1 MSTMNG
7 SPFLDRSPSLSS
19 DSGASS
25 ASSLPPITPALGSIS
40 SFASTNGREPLEP
53 VNEFGSSP
61 KTAFPRM
68 AKSSTSSSNGS
79 NSPQIGRSG
88 GPWSRGHKTGAGS
101 ASFDAARAAFSNLEN
116 GRSSPVIQTTSF
128 NNVKGRR
135 SPSPNK
141 DSPFRTTSPAL
152 PPVPSSPTR
161 TGSPTRFS
169 RSPLPTIPSTS
180 SFETTSSGSGAT
192 QLPSRPL
199 SMSIGP
205 QSARILS
212 SAIFSSKDRPTSPVI
227 GNADGYPVLDRG
239 MGSMRRPDGR
249 GHRRAMTLP
258 QLGLNG
264 LPVPGGGG
272 GAEVGSEDVPGLP
285 GRVRLSRPA
294 ESASP
299 FAPSAVFQSSHGLSR
314 VANGHATP
322 PPPTRSATTL
332 LPSQAVK
339 ALDRQR
345 HNMVAYEYLCRLAEA
360 RDWLEN
366 NITTRRE
373 DAPPLWGEE
382 IGEFEQSLRNGY
394 ALAHLA
400 RSLGSERCQG
410 PIYTDPVRHFR
421 QTQNIAIFF
430 QFLDEVE
437 LPDIF
442 RFETV
447 DLYDGKNLP
456 KVVYCIHA
464 LSLFLYKQGLTAGMN
479 DLVGRIEFTEDELGA
494 TQQGLD
500 KSGVRMPNFAGLNK
514 AMDRHETPPETPE
527 QRQQR
532 ELAAATEGV
541 IGLQAVSRGA
551 LSRKRFAKM
560 LHHHRKLERQRLQA
574 EEEER
579 QRIIMEE
586 ERRRQEEE
594 AERRRVAEAEERRRI
609 EDERL
614 RREEE
619 ERRRRAE
626 EEAERRR
633 IEQETRRR
641 LAEEEAQRLREEE
654 EARLAAEEEERQY
667 QASVR
672 EAART
677 LAGFQAIARG
687 ALGRRQFFHKVDS
700 VAHHEPAVV
709 GFQASARAHLAR
721 KRLYGQTVQLQE
733 ALPDVAGFQATCR
746 GFLARKRFSERLDR
760 FKSCSSFIVGVQAT
774 IRGKLASQSYAA
786 RAQHLRR
793 TEVVRSVGGLQSL
806 ARAALVRRRIDTQR
820 QALDFVQPD
829 VVGIQAQTR
838 GYVGRMNFLAW
849 RENLYRNEDVVV
861 ELQSFIRGAVARRR
875 YFEMHRHFH
884 ENLSQ
889 VVRLQ
894 AAIRSRRQGSQ
905 YRQLRM
911 GTNVPVSTI
920 KNFMRLLDD
929 SEFDYRGELQV
940 ESLRKE
946 LVEAIHRT
954 TTLEDDVKDLDT
966 KIALLVKNKITHE
979 VARAQRAGSGGL
991 APLKRNSLLT
1001 AAGDP
1006 FAPSDL
1012 DRQSQRKLQL
1022 YQQLFWH
1029 LQTKPA
1035 YLARLFANV
1044 GRLNISEKTQKSIES
1059 TTLVVFAYAQAHR
1072 EEYLLLKLFQR
1083 SIQEELAYLPTVYAF
1098 VQGSFTFLRLLAHYG
1113 QGVNQKTYLSE
1124 TLGANVKSII
1134 SRPKLDLSTDPLTIY
1149 RSEISKEEMATGVPS
1164 RRPKDVDYK
1173 EAIVDKATQAE
1184 FIKHLMALRQVTE
1197 SFLNALFSS
1206 TQRMPFGIRYIA
1218 REVYRS
1224 VKARFPQEAE
1234 TTVIRVAGHIVYYRF
1249 IQPAIVTPDVFGI
1262 VEEVVPAVQRHNLAE
1277 VCKLLNQISVGRL
1290 FEDDQPLKGMN
1301 EFVSKSSAAFA
1312 NWIKDVINVKDA
1324 EDHFRADDYV
1334 NAAAER
1340 RPVIYISPNDI
1351 YSTHSIISDNL
1362 DVIAPEENDPLRET
1376 ILELGGA
1383 PGDGNSAE
1391 LSRARAEA
1399 ITLTLNTRLLPQE
1412 DPEAGNRQLFNL
1424 AKRRVLAILKVHHG
1438 NDLEGVLAQQVTPED
1453 EDTWIRIVEEEE
1465 MEEQRQAAAQR
1476 KTVIPQPDD
1485 IRSLSFHQLKVQT
1498 LHDIVQLRQI
1508 GLVSKADKYQAIL
1521 NAIALDIRNKH
1532 HRRVQ
1537 RQAELQ
1543 SMHAS
1548 LASLHG
1554 KQRYLEDQI
1563 KSYHVYIDQS
1573 MAGIQKKGKKR
1584 IVLPWSMQG
1593 SHQRQL
1599 EKEGKSY
1606 AFGSYKYSAQTLY
1619 DRGILL
1625 SIDQFSPKQ
1634 FDKISLTLSS
1644 NEIGMFELQVS
1655 HLDKP
1660 VAGVELKLED
1670 LLESQFE
1677 GKQTIAIG
1685 SVAKCNLN
1693 LLVHLINRKFYA

>member
-1 MSTMNG
+1 MTIPNG

-25 ASSLPPITPALGSIS
+25 ASSLPPITPALGSVS
-40 SFASTNGREPLEP
+40 SFASTSMKEPLES
-53 VNEFGSSP
+53 VNEFGSPP
-61 KTAFPRM
+61 KAIFPRIG
-68 AKSSTSSSNGS
+68 KSSTSSSNS
-79 NSPQIGRSG
+79 STPPPSGRP
-88 GPWSRGHKTGAGS
+88 GPWSKGHRTGAGS

-116 GRSSPVIQTTSF
+116 GRTSPIIRTTSF
-128 NNVKGRR
+128 SDVKGRR
-135 SPSPNK
+135 SPSPTK
-141 DSPFRTTSPAL
+141 DSPARTTSPAL
-152 PPVPSSPTR
+152 TPIPSSPTR

-169 RSPLPTIPSTS
+169 RPPLPTIPSS
-180 SFETTSSGSGAT
+180 SNVDPTAAPAPS
-192 QLPSRPL
+192 SRPL

-212 SAIFSSKDRPTSPVI
+212 SAIFSSKDRPSSPVI
-227 GNADGYPVLDRG
+227 GNGEGSPVLERG
-239 MGSMRRPDGR
+239 IGSMRRPDGR

-264 LPVPGGGG
+264 LPVPGADVAG
-272 GAEVGSEDVPGLP
+272 EDVPGLP

-294 ESASP
+294 DSASP

-314 VANGHATP
+314 VANGTAQP

-400 RSLGSERCQG
+400 RSLGSDRCQG

-479 DLVGRIEFTEDELGA
+479 DLVGRLEFTEDELGA

-514 AMDRHETPPETPE
+514 AMDRHEPAPETPE

-532 ELAAATEGV
+532 ELLAATEGI

-551 LSRKRFAKM
+551 LARKRFAAM
-560 LHHHRKLERQRLQA
+560 LHHRRKLERQRLQA
-574 EEEER
+574 EEAER
-579 QRIIMEE
+579 QRVIAEE
-586 ERRRQEEE
+586 EKRRQEEA
-594 AERRRVAEAEERRRI
+594 AERKRVA
-609 EDERL
+609 
-614 RREEE
+614 EEE
-619 ERRRRAE
+619 ERRRLE
-626 EEAERRR
+626 EERRKKDEEERRRREEEELERRR
-633 IEQETRRR
+633 IEEETRRR
-641 LAEEEAQRLREEE
+641 LAEEEATRLRLED

-677 LAGFQAIARG
+677 LVGFQASARG
-687 ALGRRQFFHKVDS
+687 AIGRRRFFDTIDS
-700 VAHHEPAVV
+700 VAHHEPAIV

-721 KRLYGQTVQLQE
+721 QRLYGQTVQLQD

-746 GFLARKRFSERLDR
+746 GFLVRRRFSIRLDQLN
-760 FKSCSSFIVGVQAT
+760 SSASFITGLQVA
-774 IRGKLASQSYAA
+774 IRGKLARQSCAS

-838 GYVGRMNFLAW
+838 GYLGRMSFLAW
-849 RENLYRNEDVVV
+849 QDNIYRNEHIVV

-875 YFEMHRHFH
+875 YYEMHRHFH

-946 LVEAIHRT
+946 LVEAIHRS

-1044 GRLNISEKTQKSIES
+1044 GRLNISEKTQKAIES

-1113 QGVNQKTYLSE
+1113 QGVNQKTYLTE
-1124 TLGANVKSII
+1124 TLASNVKSVL
-1134 SRPKLDLSTDPLTIY
+1134 SRPKLDLGTDPLTIY
-1149 RSEISKEEMATGVPS
+1149 RSEISKEEAATGVPS

-1224 VKARFPQEAE
+1224 VRTRFPQEAE

-1249 IQPAIVTPDVFGI
+1249 IQPAIVTPDVFGM
-1262 VEEVVPAVQRHNLAE
+1262 VEEVVPPVQRHNLAE

-1324 EDHFRADDYV
+1324 EEHFRADEYV

-1362 DVIAPEENDPLRET
+1362 DVIAPEEHDPLRET
-1376 ILELGGA
+1376 IVELGGA
-1383 PGDGNSAE
+1383 PGDGNSVE

-1424 AKRRVLAILKVHHG
+1424 AKRRVLALLKVHHG
-1438 NDLEGVLAQQVTPED
+1438 NDLEAVLAQQVTPED
-1453 EDTWIRIVEEEE
+1453 EDTWARIVEEEE

-1476 KTVIPQPDD
+1476 KTVIPQPGD
-1485 IRSLSFHQLKVQT
+1485 IRALSFHQLKVAT

-1508 GLVSKADKYQAIL
+1508 GLVSKVDKYQAIL

-1619 DRGILL
+1619 DRGVLL

-1644 NEIGMFELQVS
+1644 NEVGTFELQVS
-1655 HLDKP
+1655 HLDKT

>member
-1 MSTMNG
+1 MATHNG

-25 ASSLPPITPALGSIS
+25 VSSIPPVTPALGSTA
-40 SFASTNGREPLEP
+40 SFTQPGKEPLEP
-53 VNEFGSSP
+53 VSEFAPSRQQ
-61 KTAFPRM
+61 TFPRLG
-68 AKSSTSSSNGS
+68 KTSSGAA
-79 NSPQIGRSG
+79 SPSAKPS
-88 GPWSRGHKTGAGS
+88 PWSAGHHTGAGS

-116 GRSSPVIQTTSF
+116 GRSSPVVRTTSF
-128 NNVKGRR
+128 GDSMGRR
-135 SPSPNK
+135 PPSPVK
-141 DSPFRTTSPAL
+141 DSPSRTTSPL
-152 PPVPSSPTR
+152 FPPSSPNR
-161 TGSPTRFS
+161 NASPTRYT
-169 RSPLPTIPSTS
+169 RPVLPTIPSS
-180 SFETTSSGSGAT
+180 SEAPPS
-192 QLPSRPL
+192 PSRPL
-199 SMSIGP
+199 SAAIGS

-212 SAIFSSKDRPTSPVI
+212 SAIFSSKDRPSSPALGGGEPGSPVFE
-227 GNADGYPVLDRG
+227 RS
-239 MGSMRRPDGR
+239 MGSMRRPEGR

-264 LPVPGGGG
+264 LPVPNANGGEDPVKGFGG
-272 GAEVGSEDVPGLP
+272 LTLDEDVPGLP

-294 ESASP
+294 ESSSP

-314 VANGHATP
+314 VANGTSRAP
-322 PPPTRSATTL
+322 PPRSATTL
-332 LPSQAVK
+332 LPSQAAK

-360 RDWLEN
+360 RNWLER

-400 RSLGSERCQG
+400 RSLGGERCQG

-430 QFLDEVE
+430 EFLDEVE

-447 DLYDGKNLP
+447 DLYDAKNLP

-464 LSLFLYKQGLTAGMN
+464 LSLFLYKRGLAAGMN
-479 DLVGRIEFTEDELGA
+479 DLMGQIEFTEDELGA
-494 TQQGLD
+494 TQKGLD
-500 KSGVRMPNFAGLNK
+500 SSGVRMPNFAGLNK
-514 AMDRHETPPETPE
+514 AMDRHEPAPETPE
-527 QRQQR
+527 QRRQR
-532 ELAAATEGV
+532 ELDAAVPGIV
-541 IGLQAVSRGA
+541 GLQGRARGA
-551 LSRKRFAKM
+551 LARKRYAAMVK
-560 LHHHRKLERQRLQA
+560 HARVLERQRI
-574 EEEER
+574 EV
-579 QRIIMEE
+579 E
-586 ERRRQEEE
+586 ERRRAEEEAERQRQLAEAGRKRLEEE
-594 AERRRVAEAEERRRI
+594 AERRRVAAEEERRRV
-609 EDERL
+609 EEERR

-619 ERRRRAE
+619 ERRRRE
-626 EEAERRR
+626 KEEAERRR
-633 IEQETRRR
+633 V
-641 LAEEEAQRLREEE
+641 EEEERRARAEAEAKRLREEE

-667 QASVR
+667 QAAVK

-677 LAGFQAIARG
+677 LVGFQAIARG
-687 ALGRRQFFHKVDS
+687 ALARQKFFDTIDA
-700 VAHHEPAVV
+700 VAFHEPAVV
-709 GFQASARAHLAR
+709 GFQAAARAHLAR
-721 KRLYGQTVQLQE
+721 QRLYGQTVQLEE
-733 ALPDVAGFQATCR
+733 ALPDVTGFQAACR
-746 GFLARKRFSERLDR
+746 GSLARQELQARRETAR
-760 FKSCSSFIVGVQAT
+760 SCEPIIVGVQAA
-774 IRGKLASQSYAA
+774 IRGKLARSSYAS

-806 ARAALVRRRIDTQR
+806 ARAALVRRKLDTQR
-820 QALDFVQPD
+820 QALEFVQPD

-838 GYVGRMNFLAW
+838 GYLGRTSFLEW
-849 RENLYRNEDVVV
+849 RDNVYRNEHVVV
-861 ELQSFIRGAVARRR
+861 ELQSLIRGAVARKR
-875 YFEMHRHFH
+875 YYEMHRHFH

-905 YRQLRM
+905 YRQLRL

-1035 YLARLFANV
+1035 YLARLFASV
-1044 GRLNISEKTQKSIES
+1044 GRQNLSEKTHKSIES
-1059 TTLVVFAYAQAHR
+1059 TTLVVFGYAQAHR

-1098 VQGSFTFLRLLAHYG
+1098 VQGNFTFLRLLAHYG
-1113 QGVNQKTYLSE
+1113 RGVNQKAYLAE
-1124 TLGANVKSII
+1124 TLASNVQAVIQ
-1134 SRPKLDLSTDPLTIY
+1134 RPTLDLGTDPLAIY
-1149 RSEISKEEMATGVPS
+1149 RSEIAKEEAATGRPS
-1164 RRPKDVDYK
+1164 ARPRDVDYN
-1173 EAIVDKATQAE
+1173 EAIVDRATQTE
-1184 FIKHLMALRQVTE
+1184 FIKHLMALRQITE

-1206 TQRMPFGIRYIA
+1206 TPRMPFGIRYVA
-1218 REVYRS
+1218 REVYRA
-1224 VKARFPQEAE
+1224 VRTRFPQEADA
-1234 TTVIRVAGHIVYYRF
+1234 TVIRVAGHIVYYRF
-1249 IQPAIVTPDVFGI
+1249 VQPAIVTPDVFGI
-1262 VEEVVPAVQRHNLAE
+1262 VEGVVPPVQRHNLAE
-1277 VCKLLNQISVGRL
+1277 ICKLLNQISVGRL

-1301 EFVSKSSAAFA
+1301 EFVAKSSAAFA
-1312 NWIKDVINVKDA
+1312 AWIAEVINVKDA
-1324 EDHFRADDYV
+1324 EDHFRSDEYV

-1351 YSTHSIISDNL
+1351 YATHSIISDNL
-1362 DVIAPEENDPLRET
+1362 DVMAPEDQDPLRET
-1376 ILELGGA
+1376 IIELGGA
-1383 PGDGNSAE
+1383 PADGSSAE

-1412 DPEAGNRQLFNL
+1412 DPEADNRQLFNL
-1424 AKRRVLAILKVHHG
+1424 AKRRVLSLLKVHHG
-1438 NDLEGVLAQQVTPED
+1438 NDLESVLAQQVTPED
-1453 EDTWIRIVEEEE
+1453 EDTWARIVEEEE
-1465 MEEQRQAAAQR
+1465 MEERRQAAAQR
-1476 KTVIPQPDD
+1476 KNVIPQPDD
-1485 IRSLSFHQLKVQT
+1485 IRSLSFHQLKMAT
-1498 LHDIVQLRQI
+1498 LHDIVQLRQL

-1548 LASLHG
+1548 LSSLHG

-1573 MAGIQKKGKKR
+1573 MQGIQKKGKKR
-1584 IVLPWSMQG
+1584 IVLPWTMQG

-1606 AFGSYKYSAQTLY
+1606 KFGSYKYSAQTLY
-1619 DRGILL
+1619 DRGVLL

-1634 FDKISLTLSS
+1634 FDKISLTVSS
-1644 NEIGMFELQVS
+1644 DEVGVFEVQAS
-1655 HLDKP
+1655 HLGQT
-1660 VAGVELKLED
+1660 VAAVELKLED

>member
-1 MSTMNG
+1 MSTTLAG

-25 ASSLPPITPALGSIS
+25 ASSLPPITPALGSSS
-40 SFASTNGREPLEP
+40 SFTSTNGREPLER
-53 VNEFGSSP
+53 VNEFGSPP
-61 KTAFPRM
+61 KAAFPRIGGSKM
-68 AKSSTSSSNGS
+68 SASSSNS
-79 NSPQIGRSG
+79 STPPPASGRP
-88 GPWSRGHKTGAGS
+88 GPWSKGHKTGAGS

-116 GRSSPVIQTTSF
+116 GRASPVVRTTSF
-128 NNVKGRR
+128 SSMSGRQ
-135 SPSPNK
+135 SPSPK
-141 DSPFRTTSPAL
+141 KESPIATSNGSL
-152 PPVPSSPTR
+152 PPVPSSPVR
-161 TGSPTRFS
+161 AGSPMRYS

-180 SFETTSSGSGAT
+180 TEDAIPASTAS
-192 QLPSRPL
+192 PRPL
-199 SMSIGP
+199 SMSFGP

-212 SAIFSSKDRPTSPVI
+212 SAIFSSKDRPSSPVI
-227 GNADGYPVLDRG
+227 GNAENSPVLDRG
-239 MGSMRRPDGR
+239 AGSMRRPEGR

-264 LPVPGGGG
+264 LPVPGG
-272 GAEVGSEDVPGLP
+272 EVGNEDVPGLP

-314 VANGHATP
+314 VANGTARA
-322 PPPTRSATTL
+322 PPPTRSFTTL

-373 DAPPLWGEE
+373 DAPPLWGHE
-382 IGEFEQSLRNGY
+382 ISEFEQSLRNGY

-479 DLVGRIEFTEDELGA
+479 DLLGRIEFTEDELGA

-514 AMDRHETPPETPE
+514 AMDRHDPAPETPE
-527 QRQQR
+527 QRQER
-532 ELAAATEGV
+532 ELLAATSGV
-541 IGLQAVSRGA
+541 VGLQAAGRGA
-551 LSRKRFAKM
+551 LARKRFSA
-560 LHHHRKLERQRLQA
+560 LVQHQRRVERQRLQA
-574 EEEER
+574 EESERQRIFAEEEKRKQEEEAERQRIAEQEQRRRIEEENRRREEEER
-579 QRIIMEE
+579 QRREA
-586 ERRRQEEE
+586 EE
-594 AERRRVAEAEERRRI
+594 AERRRV
-609 EDERL
+609 
-614 RREEE
+614 EEE
-619 ERRRRAE
+619 TRQRLAA
-626 EEAERRR
+626 EEAER
-633 IEQETRRR
+633 
-641 LAEEEAQRLREEE
+641 LRVEE
-654 EARLAAEEEERQY
+654 EARQAAEEEERQY
-667 QASVR
+667 QAAVR
-672 EAART
+672 DAART
-677 LAGFQAIARG
+677 LVGFQAIARG
-687 ALGRRQFFHKVDS
+687 ALGRRRFFDTIDK
-700 VAHHEPAVV
+700 VAHYEPAVI
-709 GFQASARAHLAR
+709 GIQAAARAHLAR
-721 KRLYGQTVQLQE
+721 QRLYGRTVQLQQ
-733 ALPDVAGFQATCR
+733 ALPDVTGFQANCR
-746 GFLARKRFSERLDR
+746 GAIVRQRFSERLSR
-760 FKSCSSFIVGVQAT
+760 LKSCSSFVTGVQAA
-774 IRGKLASQSYAA
+774 IRGKLARQSYAA

-838 GYVGRMNFLAW
+838 GYLGRTAFVAW
-849 RENLYRNEDVVV
+849 REHLYRNEGVVV
-861 ELQSFIRGAVARRR
+861 AIQSFIRGAVARRR
-875 YFEMHRHFH
+875 YYEMHRHFH

-979 VARAQRAGSGGL
+979 VARAQRAGAGGL

-1044 GRLNISEKTQKSIES
+1044 GRLNISEKAQKAIES

-1113 QGVNQKTYLSE
+1113 QGVNHKTYLAE
-1124 TLGANVKSII
+1124 TLSSNIQAIL
-1134 SRPKLDLSTDPLTIY
+1134 SRPKLDLGTDPLSIY
-1149 RSEISKEEMATGVPS
+1149 RNEISKEEAATGMTS
-1164 RRPKDVDYK
+1164 RRPRDVDYK

-1206 TQRMPFGIRYIA
+1206 TDRMPFGIRYIA
-1218 REVYRS
+1218 REVYRA
-1224 VKARFPQEAE
+1224 VRARFPQEAE
-1234 TTVIRVAGHIVYYRF
+1234 TTVVRVAGHIVYYRF
-1249 IQPAIVTPDVFGI
+1249 IQPAIVTPDVFGM
-1262 VEEVVPAVQRHNLAE
+1262 VEGVVPPVQRHNLAE

-1301 EFVSKSSAAFA
+1301 EFVSKSSVTFA
-1312 NWIKDVINVKDA
+1312 NWIKEVINVKDA
-1324 EDHFRADDYV
+1324 EDHFRADEYV

-1351 YSTHSIISDNL
+1351 YSTHSIISDNI
-1362 DVIAPEENDPLRET
+1362 DVIAPEEHDPLRET
-1376 ILELGGA
+1376 IIELGGA
-1383 PGDGNSAE
+1383 PGDGSSAE

-1399 ITLTLNTRLLPQE
+1399 ITLTLNTRLMPQE

-1424 AKRRVLAILKVHHG
+1424 AKRRVIALLKVHHG
-1438 NDLEGVLAQQVTPED
+1438 TDLEAVLAQQVTPED
-1453 EDTWIRIVEEEE
+1453 EDAWARIVEEEE
-1465 MEEQRQAAAQR
+1465 IEEQRQAAAQR
-1476 KTVIPQPDD
+1476 KTILPQADD
-1485 IRSLSFHQLKVQT
+1485 IRSLSFHQLKVSA
-1498 LHDIVQLRQI
+1498 LRDIVQLRQI

-1554 KQRYLEDQI
+1554 KQRYLDDQI
-1563 KSYHVYIDQS
+1563 KSYHVYMDQS
-1573 MAGIQKKGKKR
+1573 MAGIQKKSKKR

-1599 EKEGKSY
+1599 EREGKNY

-1634 FDKISLTLSS
+1634 FDKINLTLSS
-1644 NEIGMFELQVS
+1644 NEVGTFELQVG
-1655 HLDKP
+1655 HLDKT
-1660 VAGVELKLED
+1660 VAAIELKLED

-1693 LLVHLINRKFYA
+1693 LLVNLINRK